1 MGCSQMRI
9 IFGNTLT
16 KIGAINDDL
25 VVLTADVAKP
35 TNTSSFGES
44 FPERFFNVG
53 ISEQDMVGIA
63 SGLAL
68 SGKVPIMA
76 AFASFLMRG
85 WEQIRN
91 TVARANINVKMVG
104 THAGLTSADDG
115 GSHQALEDVA
125 LMRVLPNVAVVV
137 PGDAAEIAEATEAII
152 YHKGPAYL
160 RLGRDEELHFLNGAG
175 FKLGAAVT
183 ARDGSDLTV
192 FSNGSIT
199 NEALIAAESLKTRI
213 STRVV
218 HVPTVK
224 PLDRSAIVA
233 AARDTG
239 AVICAEEHTTAG
251 GLGGAIAEV
260 LSEEYPVCVRRVGI
274 EDTFGESG
282 TYRELLNKH
291 GLTAEKISGIIAKV
305 QQGRGR
311 A

>member
-1 MGCSQMRI
+1 M
-9 IFGNTLT
+9 IFGNALT
-16 KIGAINDDL
+16 RLGNTNNDL

-35 TNTSSFGES
+35 TGTSSFGES
-44 FPERFFNVG
+44 FPDRFFNVG

-63 SGLAL
+63 AGLAL
-68 SGKVPIMA
+68 SGKVPVMA
-76 AFASFLMRG
+76 AFASFLLRG

-125 LMRVLPNVAVVV
+125 LMRVLPNVSVVV
-137 PGDAAEIAEATEAII
+137 PGDAVEIAEATESII
-152 YHKGPAYL
+152 DHKGPAYL
-160 RLGRDEELHFLNGAG
+160 RLGRDEELHFLNGCG

-183 ARDGSDLTV
+183 VKDGSDIVV

-199 NEALIAAESLKTRI
+199 NEALLAAEALKQKV
-213 STRVV
+213 STRVI

-224 PLDRSAIVA
+224 PVDRGAIVA

-239 AVICAEEHTTAG
+239 AVICVEEHTKTG

-260 LSEEYPVCVRRVGI
+260 LSEEYPVCIRRIGI
-274 EDTFGESG
+274 EDAFGESG
-282 TYRELLNKH
+282 THRELLSKH
-291 GLTAEKISGIIAKV
+291 GLTAEKIAGVIADM
-305 QQGRGR
+305 QQSRTR
-311 A
+311 R